1 MLYVT
6 LHAAWMILAVA
17 VGIVAGYMGLLRATQ
32 RPDGSSPLPGRFLMR
47 SHISCGTTYYAM
59 IYIGLLFGWAVHEFL
74 LEQPVLPHGPFK
86 VHVVL
91 AVATGILYGVAWI
104 LGSQMTR
111 EPVGRRRLRPRL
123 HMVANFTACTL
134 VAVQIVLAAYYV
146 WIRPG

>member
-1 MLYVT
+1 M
-6 LHAAWMILAVA
+6 
-17 VGIVAGYMGLLRATQ
+17 VAGYTGLLRATQ

-74 LEQPVLPHGPFK
+74 LEQPVLPDGPFK

-91 AVATGILYGVAWI
+91 AVAIGVLYGVAWI

-111 EPVGRRRLRPRL
+111 EAAGPRRLRPRL

-134 VAVQIVLAAYYV
+134 VAVQIVLAASYV